1 MSALTENPDRV
12 RRIFE
17 TETITPEGIY
27 ALNVTKNGI
36 KTQVVL
42 DDHIPCTEGGDPCF
56 SKANGNELWVLL
68 LEKCWA
74 KLHGSYARIIGGQSH
89 LTFRDLTGA
98 PSFEQETSAEDA
110 WEQIKEADHHNYI
123 LCAGIS
129 AGDED

>member
-1 MSALTENPDRV
+1 MSALTENPERV
-12 RRIFE
+12 RKLFVNE
-17 TETITPEGIY
+17 NITSEGIY
-27 ALNVTKNGI
+27 GLNVTKNGV

-42 DDHIPCTEGGDPCF
+42 DDHIPCSDGDPCF
-56 SKANGNELWVLL
+56 SSANGNELWVLL

-110 WEQIKEADHHNYI
+110 W
-123 LCAGIS
+123 
-129 AGDED
+129 